1 MQKDFHLANKEISPG
16 KVYMVQNCFTLGFQF
31 MASEVT
37 GRYERLVDLDVFLG
51 ETAEIQV
58 SKKREKE
65 INNQK
70 FCFQPFSTLLSVYS
84 TSKFAKRFLTHAL
97 ASKKPEKDK

>member
-1 MQKDFHLANKEISPG
+1 
-16 KVYMVQNCFTLGFQF
+16 MVHNCFTLGFQF

-51 ETAEIQV
+51 ETLKFRPARKE
-58 SKKREKE
+58 KKKNGRPLFLV
-65 INNQK
+65 INNQQ

-84 TSKFAKRFLTHAL
+84 TSKFANRFLTHVL

>member
-1 MQKDFHLANKEISPG
+1 
-16 KVYMVQNCFTLGFQF
+16 MVHNCFTLGFQF

-51 ETAEIQV
+51 ETAEIQA

-65 INNQK
+65 KRQTSVFNPLVHYSQCTVQVNSQK
-70 FCFQPFSTLLSVYS
+70 GF
-84 TSKFAKRFLTHAL
+84 
-97 ASKKPEKDK
+97 